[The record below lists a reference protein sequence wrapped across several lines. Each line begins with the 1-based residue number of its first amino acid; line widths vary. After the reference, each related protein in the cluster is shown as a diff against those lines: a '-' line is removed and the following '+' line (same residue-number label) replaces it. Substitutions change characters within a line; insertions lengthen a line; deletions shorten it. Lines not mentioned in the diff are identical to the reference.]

1 MKMETT
7 MTPES
12 GNGLTVNEAAS
23 QMFNMLG
30 DDEAPEEGQVEASQ
44 EDNETED
51 YVGDDVE
58 EEDTEEADSDEEE
71 EEAEESD
78 GDEPV
83 YRIKMA
89 GEEREI
95 TQSELIKLAQ
105 QGADY
110 TKKSQQVAEER
121 KRLEAESSVIAEARK
136 ERMEYAQR
144 LQALQEY
151 LEQNAHKEDDIAYLK
166 ENDPI
171 GYAIKIAEMTQ
182 QREQMMAVRA
192 EQERLA
198 MLQQA
203 ENAKLERQQLAQQA
217 ELVSQLIPDYADA
230 QKGEALRKELRA
242 YAKSIGY
249 TDEQIGMV
257 NDARMVKALYDAAQ
271 YAKLQKAKPEVT
283 KKVSQAPKAL
293 KAGNVKSGK
302 TSSSEQIKRDR
313 SKLKQTGKVKDAARL
328 FEQFI

>member
-1 MKMETT
+1 METT

-12 GNGLTVNEAAS
+12 GSGLTINEAAS

-30 DDEAPEEGQVEASQ
+30 DEEAPEEGQVEASQ
-44 EDNETED
+44 EDNEAED
-51 YVGDDVE
+51 YIGDDVE
-58 EEDTEEADSDEEE
+58 EDDTDESDSEEE
-71 EEAEESD
+71 DEDAEESD
-78 GDEPV
+78 DSEPV
-83 YRIKMA
+83 YRVKMA

-110 TKKSQQVAEER
+110 TKKSQQVAEAR
-121 KRLEAESSVIAEARK
+121 KQLESEAKVIEEARK

-203 ENAKLERQQLAQQA
+203 ENVKLERQYLAQQA
-217 ELVSQLIPDYADA
+217 ELVSQLIPEYADA
-230 QKGEALRKELRA
+230 QKGEGLRKELRA

-249 TDEQIGMV
+249 TDEEV
-257 NDARMVKALYDAAQ
+257 NSVYDARTVKALYDAMQ
-271 YAKLQKAKPEVT
+271 YAKLQKSKPEVT
-283 KKVSQAPKAL
+283 KRVSQAPKAL

-302 TSSSEQIKRDR
+302 TSNSEQAKRDR
-313 SKLKQTGKVKDAARL
+313 NKLKSTGKVKDAARI

>member
-1 MKMETT
+1 METT

-12 GNGLTVNEAAS
+12 GNGLTVSEAAS

-44 EDNETED
+44 EADETED

-58 EEDTEEADSDEEE
+58 DDDTDADTDEEGEEDEDSDE
-71 EEAEESD
+71 
-78 GDEPV
+78 DEPV
-83 YRIKMA
+83 YRVKMA

-121 KRLEAESSVIAEARK
+121 KRLEAEAKIVEEARK
-136 ERMEYAQR
+136 EREEYSNR
-144 LQALQEY
+144 LQALQQY
-151 LEQNAHKEDDIAYLK
+151 LEQNAPREDDLEYLK

-171 GYAIKIAEMTQ
+171 GYAVKVAELTQ
-182 QREQMMAVRA
+182 KKEQMAAVRA

-198 MLQQA
+198 AMQQA
-203 ENAKLERQQLAQQA
+203 EEVQQQRSYIAQQA
-217 ELVSQLIPDYADA
+217 QLVSQLIPEYADA
-230 QKGEALRKELRA
+230 QKGESLRKELRA

-249 TDEQIGMV
+249 TDEEV
-257 NDARMVKALYDAAQ
+257 NSVYDARTVKALYDAMQ
-271 YAKLQKAKPEVT
+271 YAKLQQAKPGVT
-283 KKVSQAPKAL
+283 KKVSQAPKAM
-293 KAGNVKSGK
+293 KAGSVKSNK
-302 TSSSEQIKRDR
+302 QSNSEQVRRNKAQ
-313 SKLKQTGKVKDAARL
+313 LKQSGRVRDAAKI

>member
-1 MKMETT
+1 METT

-12 GNGLTVNEAAS
+12 GSGLTINEAAS

-51 YVGDDVE
+51 YIGDDVE
-58 EEDTEEADSDEEE
+58 DDDTSDDDDDEQDEESEESE
-71 EEAEESD
+71 EE
-78 GDEPV
+78 EPV
-83 YRIKMA
+83 YRVKMA

-121 KRLEAESSVIAEARK
+121 KRIEAEAKVIEEARK
-136 ERMEYAQR
+136 EREEYSNR
-144 LQALQEY
+144 LQALQQY
-151 LEQNAHKEDDIAYLK
+151 LEQNAPQVDDLDYLK

-171 GYAIKIAEMTQ
+171 GYAVKVAELS
-182 QREQMMAVRA
+182 QRKEQMAAVMAER
-192 EQERLA
+192 ERLA
-198 MLQQA
+198 AMQQA
-203 ENAKLERQQLAQQA
+203 EEVQQQRSYIAQQA
-217 ELVSQLIPDYADA
+217 QLVSQLIPDYADA
-230 QKGEALRKELRA
+230 QKGATLRNELRA

-249 TDEQIGMV
+249 TDEEV
-257 NDARMVKALYDAAQ
+257 NSVYDARTVKALYDAMQ
-271 YAKLQKAKPEVT
+271 YAKLQQAKPGIT
-283 KKVSQAPKAL
+283 KKVSQAPKAM
-293 KAGNVKSGK
+293 KPGSVKSNK
-302 TSSSEQIKRDR
+302 TSNSEQVRRNKAQ
-313 SKLKQTGKVKDAARL
+313 LKNSGRVKDAAKI

>member
-1 MKMETT
+1 METT

-12 GNGLTVNEAAS
+12 GSGLTVNEAAS

-44 EDNETED
+44 EVDETED
-51 YVGDDVE
+51 YIGDDVE
-58 EEDTEEADSDEEE
+58 EDDADESDSDEEGE
-71 EEAEESD
+71 DAEESD

-83 YRIKMA
+83 YRVKMA

-110 TKKSQQVAEER
+110 TKKSQQVADAR
-121 KRLEAESSVIAEARK
+121 RILESQAKVIDEARK
-136 ERMEYAQR
+136 EREEYSQR
-144 LQALQEY
+144 LQALQQY
-151 LEQNAHKEDDIAYLK
+151 LEQNAPKGDDLEYLK

-171 GYAIKIAEMTQ
+171 GYAVKVAELTQ
-182 QREQMMAVRA
+182 QREQMAAIKA

-198 MLQQA
+198 YMQQA
-203 ENAKLERQQLAQQA
+203 EQAQQQKAHIAQQA
-217 ELVSQLIPDYADA
+217 QLVSQLIPDYADA
-230 QKGEALRKELRA
+230 QKVEGLRKELRA

-249 TDEQIGMV
+249 TDEEV
-257 NDARMVKALYDAAQ
+257 HSVYDARTVKALYDAMQ
-271 YAKLQKAKPEVT
+271 YAKLQKSKPEVT

-302 TSSSEQIKRDR
+302 TSNSEQAKRDR
-313 SKLKQTGKVKDAARL
+313 SKLKATGKVKDAARI
-328 FEQFI
+328 FEQFL

>member
-1 MKMETT
+1 METT

-12 GNGLTVNEAAS
+12 GSGLTINEAAS

-30 DDEAPEEGQVEASQ
+30 DDESPEEGQVEASQ
-44 EDNETED
+44 EADEAED

-58 EEDTEEADSDEEE
+58 EDDTEYDTDEEDE
-71 EEAEESD
+71 DAEESD
-78 GDEPV
+78 DDEPR
-83 YRIKMA
+83 YRVKMA

-121 KRLEAESSVIAEARK
+121 KRLESEARVIEEARR
-136 ERMEYAQR
+136 ERIEYAQR
-144 LQALQEY
+144 LQALQQY
-151 LEQNAHKEDDIAYLK
+151 LEQQTPPTEDLEYLK

-171 GYAIKIAEMTQ
+171 GYAVKVAELTQ
-182 QREQMMAVRA
+182 QREQMAAIRA

-198 MLQQA
+198 AMQQA
-203 ENAKLERQQLAQQA
+203 ESVQQQRAIISQQA
-217 ELVSQLIPDYADA
+217 QLVSQLIPEYADA

-249 TDEQIGMV
+249 TDEEV
-257 NDARMVKALYDAAQ
+257 NSVYDARTVKALYDAMQ
-271 YAKLQKAKPEVT
+271 YARLQKSKPEVT
-283 KKVSQAPKAL
+283 KKVSQAPKAM
-293 KAGNVKSGK
+293 KSG
-302 TSSSEQIKRDR
+302 SSKSSKQGNSEQLKRDR

>member
-1 MKMETT
+1 METT

-12 GNGLTVNEAAS
+12 GSGLTINEAAS

-44 EDNETED
+44 EADEAED

-58 EEDTEEADSDEEE
+58 EDDTEYDTDEEDE
-71 EEAEESD
+71 DAEESD
-78 GDEPV
+78 DDEPR
-83 YRIKMA
+83 YRVKMA

-121 KRLEAESSVIAEARK
+121 KRLESEARVIEEARR
-136 ERMEYAQR
+136 ERIEYAQR
-144 LQALQEY
+144 LQALQQY
-151 LEQNAHKEDDIAYLK
+151 LEQQTPPTEDLEYLK

-171 GYAIKIAEMTQ
+171 GYAVKVAELTQ
-182 QREQMMAVRA
+182 QREQMAAIRA

-198 MLQQA
+198 AMQQA
-203 ENAKLERQQLAQQA
+203 ESVQQQRAIISQQA
-217 ELVSQLIPDYADA
+217 QLVSQLIPEYADA

-249 TDEQIGMV
+249 TDEEV
-257 NDARMVKALYDAAQ
+257 NSVYDARTVKALYDAMQ
-271 YAKLQKAKPEVT
+271 YARLQKSKPEVT
-283 KKVSQAPKAL
+283 KKVSQAPKAM
-293 KAGNVKSGK
+293 KSG
-302 TSSSEQIKRDR
+302 SSKSSKQGNSEQLKRDR